1 MKCSFIWKAIVVMA
15 ICCMLTLPTPA
26 FAGMSAYDIV
36 KKTEDL
42 LDQAKDSKMEM
53 TMILES
59 KKGEKRE
66 RTLSAFTRREGE
78 NKSKS
83 IIFFNSPSDVKGTS
97 FLVWTD
103 ENKQDKQWLYLP
115 ALQRVRQISSSGK
128 GESFMGTELT
138 FFDMGSQDINDYTY
152 TLVKE
157 ENVNNEMCFVIKAV
171 PKKVE
176 YYNAIT
182 IWIRKSNYIPIK
194 ADFYDTKGQYLK
206 QGLFMNVKTIKGIN
220 TPTHIEISNE
230 QNGRKTIIDLNNI
243 IYDSG
248 LKDNIFTERFMTRG
262 M

>member
-1 MKCSFIWKAIVVMA
+1 MKCSFIRKVIVIMA
-15 ICCMLTLPTPA
+15 VCCILTLPIPA

-36 KKTEDL
+36 KKSEDL
-42 LDQAKDSKMEM
+42 LDQAKDSKVEM
-53 TMILES
+53 TMTLES

-66 RTLSAFTRREGE
+66 RTLSAFTRREGA

-115 ALQRVRQISSSGK
+115 ALQRVRQIGSSGK

-138 FFDMGSQDINDYTY
+138 FFDMGSQDVNDYTY

-157 ENVNNEMCFVIKAV
+157 ENVSNEMCYVIKAV

-176 YYNAIT
+176 FYNAIT
-182 IWIRKSNYIPIK
+182 IWIRKINYIPIK

-206 QGLFMNVKTIKGIN
+206 QGLFMNVKNIKGIN
-220 TPTHIEISNE
+220 TPTHIEIYNE

-243 IYDSG
+243 LYDSG